1 MSDTPETD
9 AVAAHEGNWDTK
21 FFRMKHHADRLER
34 ERNAAR
40 EAFVIA
46 TDQMVIAKGEARRA
60 NKERNE
66 AWKLRDEAVERF
78 LLAEDERI
86 DMAKQLESEKERHAF
101 CRNRLDEICTEIEA
115 TYKMMREP

>member
-1 MSDTPETD
+1 MSSTPETNK
-9 AVAAHEGNWDTK
+9 AGK
-21 FFRMKHHADRLER
+21 FWPCEQLELVDSEFARKLER
-34 ERNAAR
+34 ERNEAR

-46 TDQMVIAKGEARRA
+46 TDQMVIAQGKVRKA
-60 NKERNE
+60 NKERDE

-101 CRNRLDEICTEIEA
+101 CRNRLDEIYTEIEA